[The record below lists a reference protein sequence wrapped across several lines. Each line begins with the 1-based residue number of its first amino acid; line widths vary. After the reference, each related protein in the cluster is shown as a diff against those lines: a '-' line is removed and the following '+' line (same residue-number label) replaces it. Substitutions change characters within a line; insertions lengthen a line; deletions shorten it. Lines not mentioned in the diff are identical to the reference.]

1 MKINL
6 NSYATVTLT
15 DIGICKLHE
24 WYQRQYDS
32 MTDDET
38 RNLFSASAERM
49 IVEPGKIR
57 CQITKLNDIFGN
69 WSEIGRECFLMNVE
83 VEVNEF

>member
-1 MKINL
+1 M
-6 NSYATVTLT
+6 TVTLT
-15 DIGICKLHE
+15 DIGIRKLHE

-32 MTDDET
+32 MPDYET

-57 CQITKLNDIFGN
+57 CQITELNKIFGD
-69 WSEIGRECFLMNVE
+69 WAVIGSECFSMNVE
-83 VEVNEF
+83 IEVSEF